1 MRVAEL
7 MQKDL
12 TTIQVDDR
20 VSDAVSRIAEAH
32 VSGLPV
38 LDDRGGFVGVLS
50 ATDILVAESESDR
63 VIAAETVR
71 DLMTPRPLTIAADE
85 DVRTAA
91 RQMLYAEVHRL
102 FVEEGGALVGVV
114 SQTDIVR
121 AFANGRL

>member
-7 MQKDL
+7 MQKNL

-38 LDDRGGFVGVLS
+38 LDDRGAFVGVLS
-50 ATDILVAESESDR
+50 ATDILVAESESER
-63 VIAAETVR
+63 VIATETVR
-71 DLMTPRPLTIAADE
+71 DLMTPRPLTIGADE

-102 FVEEGGALVGVV
+102 FVEEDGALVGVI

>member
-7 MQKDL
+7 MQKNL

-38 LDDRGGFVGVLS
+38 LDDRGAFVGVLS

-63 VIAAETVR
+63 VIATETVR
-71 DLMTPRPLTIAADE
+71 DLMTPRPLTIGADE

-102 FVEEGGALVGVV
+102 FVEEDGALVGVI